1 MKEELKS
8 LKDSAIQVA
17 SEKENLKKQ
26 KKFFNMKVEEQIELL
41 GVEEIFNYNNDSY
54 DAASLLMVHFSDI
67 DELISKIKEQH
78 SKYGNKKIK
87 ELVLET
93 LKTMNY
99 DIDYMGKVIDNYFM
113 YQECGFNKVQTME
126 QNIEQNI
133 ELLQEEVKTTSTVI
147 INETKETA
155 KKVGTSIVNVAKP
168 YGEVA
173 KGQFNDAKVAATGLV
188 NKGAKKLIKILQDVE
203 KKTK

>member
-8 LKDSAIQVA
+8 LKDSAIMIA
-17 SEKENLKKQ
+17 DEKDNLKKQ
-26 KKFFNMKVEEQIELL
+26 TKFFNMKVQEQKEDLGIEE
-41 GVEEIFNYNNDSY
+41 VFNYDNNSY
-54 DAASLLMVHFSDI
+54 EAAKLLMVHFSEI
-67 DELISKIKEQH
+67 DELITKVKQQH
-78 SKYGNKKIK
+78 PKYGDKRIK
-87 ELVLET
+87 DLVLET
-93 LKTMNY
+93 LKQFNY
-99 DIDYMGKVIDNYFM
+99 DIDYMGKVIDNY
-113 YQECGFNKVQTME
+113 YIYKNCGFNKVQAIE
-126 QNIEQNI
+126 ENIVVLEK
-133 ELLQEEVKTTSTVI
+133 EAKETSTI
-147 INETKETA
+147 LLDETKETA